1 MPEDVA
7 GATLMAVGSSAPE
20 FFTVIIATMVTE
32 SDEGIGDIVG
42 AAVFNSMTI
51 VGLTCIFAG
60 QTLVITKFP
69 VRDFSFY
76 ILSVILLFF
85 FLFLFALDQK
95 ILWYESLLLVGYAA
109 YVFWMTK
116 NRKIARAMYSRGGF
130 LKILTAD

>member
-1 MPEDVA
+1 
-7 GATLMAVGSSAPE
+7 
-20 FFTVIIATMVTE
+20 MVTK

-69 VRDFSFY
+69 VLRDFSFY
-76 ILSVILLFF
+76 LLSIILLF
-85 FLFLFALDQK
+85 LLDQQ
-95 ILWYESLLLVGYAA
+95 ILWYESLLLLLGYAS

-116 NRKIARAMYSRGGF
+116 NRKIARAMYNRGGF
-130 LKILTAD
+130 LKFLTADYIADVERRAKEAEEKETRKAAKEEGDAEVP